1 MMRILIAED
10 QGMMREGLALMLG
23 KQPDFEVVGTAEDGF
38 EIVQLSK
45 KLKPNIIIM
54 DISMPNLNGIE
65 ATRIITRDC
74 PEIKVIALSM
84 YPNKRFV
91 KEMLKAGA
99 SGYVL
104 KSYVFE
110 ELINAINTIH
120 AGEKYLSPKI
130 TNLLVDNY
138 LDTDA
143 EEENSSNKLDSLT
156 SREKQVIQLIAEG
169 LNIKQI
175 AARLNIS
182 PKTAHA
188 NRKKLIEKLDLSGV
202 AELTKFAIKEGL
214 TSLEF

>member
-38 EIVQLSK
+38 EIIQLSK

-138 LDTDA
+138 LDADS
-143 EEENSSNKLDSLT
+143 EENSSNKLDSLT

-175 AARLNIS
+175 AAKLSIS

-188 NRKKLIEKLDLSGV
+188 NRKNIIEKLELSGV